1 LPFALL
7 WVGNVYF
14 GIDKV
19 FEMTNVQKLAEISV
33 QIRRLKKERD
43 YILATIANEMDIKT
57 SEMKAYAVELCN
69 AKNIPFAEIQEGY
82 RFPEYVYIK
91 HLICSKY
98 YTQVATSAIAELLN
112 ITTQQVRYLA
122 VNYTNSETKFKHKK
136 K

>member
-1 LPFALL
+1 VFCL
-7 WVGNVYF
+7 WFGYVYF

-19 FEMTNVQKLAEISV
+19 FEMKNEQKFKELDLDKAIAIMKAVREIVKALDAE
-33 QIRRLKKERD
+33 ERK
-43 YILATIANEMDIKT
+43 NKT
-57 SEMKAYAVELCN
+57 AEMKAYAVELCN
-69 AKNIPFAEIQEGY
+69 AKNIPFAEITEGY

-98 YTQVATSAIAELLN
+98 YTQVPTSAIAELLN